1 VGYSDDESKIG
12 DLGRRDP
19 VFEQDTLQ
27 RRSGAGTG
35 RAEAAGCVVAGVR
48 EGRRVFADGEAGNG
62 LRLRGRSALAAG
74 RRAALARG
82 GATITGGGAVAFWG
96 KPAAGNAGDDLQ
108 VVEVGVES
116 DGLLG
121 RAGAVRGLR
130 GNVEVVVSRLWRKKG
145 PTKRFVWMF

>member
-82 GATITGGGAVAFWG
+82 GATITGGGVVACWG
-96 KPAAGNAGDDLQ
+96 KPVAGNAGEDLR
-108 VVEVGVES
+108 VVEVGVE
-116 DGLLG
+116 
-121 RAGAVRGLR
+121 RGLARR
-130 GNVEVVVSRLWRKKG
+130 GAGSVEVVDSWYRGCGQKG
-145 PTKRFVWMF
+145 ALLSDLFRRFN